1 MKNKIAKQISHIKM
15 TRHNISSVGD
25 KNGEIL
31 INKTE
36 T

>member
-1 MKNKIAKQISHIKM
+1 MSHKNNKTNIK
-15 TRHNISSVGD
+15 SVGD

-36 T
+36 TYNHNAMQ